1 MVAPSRPGIFNE
13 YRWLLSRI
21 QWLLDGAVVVALLV
35 IFCRLYAVPIS
46 FEYFVLGAVTFV
58 LTIIVFRSTRL
69 YQPWRGVYLGRLF
82 RQTFLAWVVVI
93 AILAVL
99 GYVTK
104 TSTIFSRRV
113 VLSWFIL
120 TPMALVVLR
129 LQVYLGLRWV
139 REWGHNSRTV
149 VIAGAG
155 ELGHRL
161 AENVVDTPWLGMCLQ
176 GFFDDHLVG
185 QKVALK
191 HGSQKYPIIGN
202 LDEMVDYVRTHNIDM
217 VYLVLPLRAESRIRE
232 VIEALQDTTA
242 SVYFVPD
249 IFTFSLLQACP
260 TELKGIPVISLCE
273 SPFYG
278 INGWLKRVEDIVL
291 ASIILLLISP
301 LMLVIA
307 VGIKL
312 TSPGPTI
319 FKQRRYGLNGKEII
333 VYKFR
338 TMKVCEDGPDIPQ
351 ATINDSRVTGFGNFL
366 RRTSLDELPQFFN
379 VLVGTMSIVGPRP
392 HAIAHNEYYRRRIPG
407 YMLRH
412 KVRPGITGWAQIN
425 GWRGETDVLEKMEK
439 RIEYDLQYLRYWSLW
454 FDLKIIWLTIFRGF
468 TSSHA
473 Y

>member
-155 ELGHRL
+155 ELGYRL

-176 GFFDDHLVG
+176 GFFDDYLAKSSTSNRRVG
-185 QKVALK
+185 E
-191 HGSQKYPIIGN
+191 
-202 LDEMVDYVRTHNIDM
+202 LD
-217 VYLVLPLRAESRIRE
+217 YLL
-232 VIEALQDTTA
+232 
-242 SVYFVPD
+242 F
-249 IFTFSLLQACP
+249 
-260 TELKGIPVISLCE
+260 
-273 SPFYG
+273 
-278 INGWLKRVEDIVL
+278 
-291 ASIILLLISP
+291 
-301 LMLVIA
+301 
-307 VGIKL
+307 
-312 TSPGPTI
+312 
-319 FKQRRYGLNGKEII
+319 
-333 VYKFR
+333 
-338 TMKVCEDGPDIPQ
+338 
-351 ATINDSRVTGFGNFL
+351 
-366 RRTSLDELPQFFN
+366 
-379 VLVGTMSIVGPRP
+379 
-392 HAIAHNEYYRRRIPG
+392 
-407 YMLRH
+407 
-412 KVRPGITGWAQIN
+412 
-425 GWRGETDVLEKMEK
+425 
-439 RIEYDLQYLRYWSLW
+439 
-454 FDLKIIWLTIFRGF
+454 
-468 TSSHA
+468 
-473 Y
+473 